1 MHHKVEPAEIDLYP
15 FIFGIRK
22 YSRPVGRRLI
32 ALESTS
38 TPKGGLADGVD
49 PLGPRCKTLFH
60 SAASSFESC

>member
-22 YSRPVGRRLI
+22 YNRPVGRRLI

-38 TPKGGLADGVD
+38 TPKGSFADG
-49 PLGPRCKTLFH
+49 
-60 SAASSFESC
+60 